1 MLPQFDRNRLIIK
14 PLRERTH
21 DITIDKQLPLS
32 AVPEM
37 LDPESMRVLEI
48 LGERMVAARQRGA
61 SILMLMGAHVIRAG
75 VARQLIDL
83 MERKLL
89 THIGMNGAGPIHDF
103 EFAAIGATCESV
115 ARYIRSGEFGLWR
128 ETGEINDIVREGAAN
143 EQGLG
148 EALGLAITRG
158 YFPYQEFSVLAAGTR
173 LGVPVTAHIGI
184 GYDIIHEHPNFDPA
198 SFGVASYRDF
208 LTVCHTVDKLEGGV
222 FLCLGSAV
230 MGPEVYLKAL
240 SMARNVAHQEGR
252 QIAHFTTAAFDLIP
266 ISGEFSKEAP
276 KSNPQYYYR
285 PWKTILVRTV
295 ADGGESFYVCGD
307 HRQTVPLLRWAT
319 IWAEDKLKR
328 QQAEADAKDV
338 RRET

>member
-1 MLPQFDRNRLIIK
+1 MLPQFDRSHLLIK
-14 PLRERTH
+14 PLAERQH
-21 DITIDKQLPLS
+21 DLSIAAQLPLEELPPPLPKKAMRDIDVLGSRLARARERSS
-32 AVPEM
+32 AV
-37 LDPESMRVLEI
+37 
-48 LGERMVAARQRGA
+48 
-61 SILMLMGAHVIRAG
+61 LMLMGGHVVRAG

-83 MERKLL
+83 MERGLI

-103 EFAAIGATCESV
+103 ELAKIGATCESV

-128 ETGEINDIVREGAAN
+128 ETGEMNDIVREGAAKGM
-143 EQGLG
+143 GLG
-148 EALGLAITRG
+148 ESLGQAILHG
-158 YFPYQEFSVLAAGTR
+158 NFPHKETSLLAAAVR
-173 LGVPVTAHIGI
+173 LGRPVTVHIGI

-198 SFGVASYRDF
+198 AFGTASYRDF
-208 LTVCHTVDKLEGGV
+208 LSVCHTVDKLEGGV

-252 QIAHFTTAAFDLIP
+252 KIANFTTAAFDLIP
-266 ISGEFSKEAP
+266 IDGDWDKEAQ

-307 HRQTVPLLRWAT
+307 HRQTIPHLRKA
-319 IWAEDKLKR
+319 AL
-328 QQAEADAKDV
+328 ASALA
-338 RRET
+338 